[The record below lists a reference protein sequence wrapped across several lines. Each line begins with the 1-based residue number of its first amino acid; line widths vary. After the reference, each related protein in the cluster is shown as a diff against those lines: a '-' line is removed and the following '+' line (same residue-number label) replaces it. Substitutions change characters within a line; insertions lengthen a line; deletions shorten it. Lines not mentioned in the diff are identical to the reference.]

1 MGYPLGQKRNG
12 GMNMFSNIG
21 RKIQI
26 AGKVFCWLGI
36 LGAVLGGV
44 AVWYTITTSDSAM
57 GIIGIASGILTAI
70 LGALL
75 SWVGSFTMV
84 GFGKLVEN
92 SEIIADNIA
101 KSQF

>member
-1 MGYPLGQKRNG
+1 
-12 GMNMFSNIG
+12 
-21 RKIQI
+21 
-26 AGKVFCWLGI
+26 
-36 LGAVLGGV
+36 
-44 AVWYTITTSDSAM
+44 M